1 LSKICR
7 LAVNCFVTD
16 KRFSSLRGTASACSR
31 ALFAGLLLVGC
42 ASDNSHKFT
51 DLPDSTGYTQDT
63 LRAGDSLSVTFADI
77 PGGDGRM
84 PMELKI
90 DVDGKITV
98 LHNQTFTVDG
108 KTCAELAREIHD
120 RLVPKYYVQLTVNV
134 RSVGQFFYVDG
145 EVKTPSRQ
153 AWLVPITVTQAIA
166 ACGGFT
172 EFAKKSNVELI
183 RVNGQKQTIDC
194 KKVLKTPV
202 LDLKVYPGD
211 KVYVH
216 RKLV

>member
-1 LSKICR
+1 MITK
-7 LAVNCFVTD
+7 CFG
-16 KRFSSLRGTASACSR
+16 SLGRSLSACAC

-42 ASDNSHKFT
+42 ATDTDTAQRFA
-51 DLPDSTGYTQDT
+51 DLPDLSGYSQDT
-63 LRAGDSLSVTFADI
+63 LRAGDSLNVTFTDI
-77 PGGDGRM
+77 PDPDART

-90 DVDGKITV
+90 NVDGKITT
-98 LHNQTFTVDG
+98 LHNQTFDADG
-108 KTCAELAREIHD
+108 KTCAGLASEIHD
-120 RLVPKYYVQLTVNV
+120 RLVPNYYAHMTVNV
-134 RSVGQFFYVDG
+134 RNMGQFFYVDG

-153 AWLVPITVTQAIA
+153 AWVVPITVTQAIA

-172 EFAKKSNVELI
+172 DFASRTRVEVV
-183 RVNGQKQTIDC
+183 RVNGQKQRIDC
-194 KKVLKTPV
+194 KKALKTPS